1 MEAPGRCRVRDFPRG
16 NRHPVG
22 EKRRHA
28 ALYWNKHQKTKEVF
42 RGDWFNTGDQFY
54 QDDEGYFWY
63 QGRRNDMFKT
73 GGMWVSPV
81 EVEGVLLDH
90 SLVSEAAMTGAPDE
104 SGLEKPMAFVVLKNG
119 EESSDLKKELTAL
132 VRDRIAHYKAPHWI
146 RFVNEL
152 PRTAT
157 GKIRRYQL
165 KASI

>member
-1 MEAPGRCRVRDFPRG
+1 
-16 NRHPVG
+16 
-22 EKRRHA
+22 
-28 ALYWNKHQKTKEVF
+28 
-42 RGDWFNTGDQFY
+42 GDWFNTGDQFY

>member
-1 MEAPGRCRVRDFPRG
+1 
-16 NRHPVG
+16 
-22 EKRRHA
+22 
-28 ALYWNKHQKTKEVF
+28 
-42 RGDWFNTGDQFY
+42 
-54 QDDEGYFWY
+54 
-63 QGRRNDMFKT
+63 
-73 GGMWVSPV
+73 
-81 EVEGVLLDH
+81 
-90 SLVSEAAMTGAPDE
+90 MTGAPDE